1 MLSSTK
7 SPIWSSNCVKS
18 QDSSNQTFN
27 SSNIPTKF
35 SEAITSRSRPSE
47 VSGPSATGG
56 HHHQSAEAANRIEKP
71 APGNI
76 IDTPTLEGVRG
87 SILRLVEERE
97 QFKRENS
104 TLRHYKAVCAKLQKE
119 NIMLVKELQ
128 LLKSGEGVRGVFDE
142 EETPRRPSRQSRRH
156 SRLDEMGEEE
166 EEEGSEISTE
176 GEEEKG
182 GREARMRMVRSSP
195 DGREGDSQSS
205 ILGLSS

>member
-1 MLSSTK
+1 MEWKVWNNTIPIQSHCRPPSLSSISSLSIKPSNPPLANKKTETVLSSTK

-76 IDTPTLEGVRG
+76 IDTPTLEGVSSFFIDIKQSKHLHHLLV
-87 SILRLVEERE
+87 SIISPTRQGIPSLTYRDCPMVTMINIIFHISSFAPLSP
-97 QFKRENS
+97 FSSSFS
-104 TLRHYKAVCAKLQKE
+104 T
-119 NIMLVKELQ
+119 
-128 LLKSGEGVRGVFDE
+128 
-142 EETPRRPSRQSRRH
+142 
-156 SRLDEMGEEE
+156 
-166 EEEGSEISTE
+166 
-176 GEEEKG
+176 
-182 GREARMRMVRSSP
+182 
-195 DGREGDSQSS
+195 
-205 ILGLSS
+205 